1 MENNNY
7 GAETSRQKQ
16 IAVITGASSGLGR
29 EYVKYLVSR
38 FVLDEFWLIA
48 RRKERLEELAASIP
62 VPSRLFSLD
71 LSEDESIR
79 VLQGALEEEKPAVRF
94 LINAA
99 GFGKMGNYKDI
110 PLEELDRMVLVNC
123 KAMMD
128 VTQVCIPYTQKGSR
142 ILEISSV
149 ASFQPLPGFNVYAAS
164 KAFVT
169 SYSRALHWELFLKGI
184 RVTGVCPYWIKDTE
198 FIATT
203 KTDTARPNAI
213 RHFILPTT
221 ARRVVFHSMWQNKI
235 GLGIAT
241 PGIVS
246 SLYRLGAKF
255 VPHEIAI
262 AAWEG
267 LRRL

>member
-79 VLQGALEEEKPAVRF
+79 VLQSALEEEKPAVRF

-99 GFGKMGNYKDI
+99 GFGKM
-110 PLEELDRMVLVNC
+110 
-123 KAMMD
+123 
-128 VTQVCIPYTQKGSR
+128 
-142 ILEISSV
+142 
-149 ASFQPLPGFNVYAAS
+149 
-164 KAFVT
+164 
-169 SYSRALHWELFLKGI
+169 
-184 RVTGVCPYWIKDTE
+184 
-198 FIATT
+198 
-203 KTDTARPNAI
+203 
-213 RHFILPTT
+213 
-221 ARRVVFHSMWQNKI
+221 
-235 GLGIAT
+235 
-241 PGIVS
+241 
-246 SLYRLGAKF
+246 
-255 VPHEIAI
+255 
-262 AAWEG
+262 
-267 LRRL
+267 

>member
-71 LSEDESIR
+71 LSEDDHP
-79 VLQGALEEEKPAVRF
+79 GAPERSGGRKPAVRF

-99 GFGKMGNYKDI
+99 GFGKKGNYKDI

-149 ASFQPLPGFNVYAAS
+149 ASFQPLPGFKSTRLPRLLSPATAG
-164 KAFVT
+164 
-169 SYSRALHWELFLKGI
+169 RC
-184 RVTGVCPYWIKDTE
+184 TGNC
-198 FIATT
+198 F
-203 KTDTARPNAI
+203 
-213 RHFILPTT
+213 
-221 ARRVVFHSMWQNKI
+221 
-235 GLGIAT
+235 
-241 PGIVS
+241 
-246 SLYRLGAKF
+246 
-255 VPHEIAI
+255 
-262 AAWEG
+262 
-267 LRRL
+267 